1 MLLVEMK
8 KCCPLFQFY
17 KSLAPD
23 RQHTLKG
30 IQDEAACVQDTWA
43 SRQLRCISR
52 EEFWWPQIFCTSHVE
67 QSTKIINQRYL
78 VLGIGSHLLPRCRL
92 PWWLSGKRIFLPV
105 WEMWVQSLDWEDP
118 LEKEIATHSSILAW
132 GIPST
137 DEWIKKMRNCFS
149 HKKERRNA
157 VCNSMDEPRDH
168 HTKWSKPEKGK
179 FHITSRIC
187 GT

>member
-23 RQHTLKG
+23 QQHTLKG
-30 IQDEAACVQDTWA
+30 NQDEAPCVLRTWA

-137 DEWIKKMRNCFS
+137 EEPGSLQFKGLQKSQSWFS
-149 HKKERRNA
+149 N
-157 VCNSMDEPRDH
+157 
-168 HTKWSKPEKGK
+168 
-179 FHITSRIC
+179 
-187 GT
+187 